1 MDEKRNDLDRQSGRG
16 GVMNR
21 SYLPLVDGTWS
32 KLAAPQI
39 LRYFIHPVTD
49 GLVRLGYL
57 RYIKRHSS
65 NT

>member
-1 MDEKRNDLDRQSGRG
+1 
-16 GVMNR
+16 MNR